1 MVDSRIYVL
10 IDDLLKLNDK
20 IYAIEILNFEG
31 KRLFKFSKTD
41 VTEQNFDD
49 LYQDLSD
56 IARSS
61 KSLSLEN
68 IKISVIDKE
77 LSKIAIV
84 NISNNNFLI
93 IAFCQEVS
101 LTDIVDVVSYL
112 SNAML
117 EMKNNKLP
125 KLN

>member
-1 MVDSRIYVL
+1 MCMVDSRIYVL

-20 IYAIEILNFEG
+20 INAIEILNFDG
-31 KRLFKFSKTD
+31 KRLYKFSKTD
-41 VTEQNFDD
+41 VTEQSFDD
-49 LYQDLSD
+49 LYQDLND
-56 IARSS
+56 ITRSS
-61 KSLSLEN
+61 KTLSLEN
-68 IKISVIDKE
+68 IKISVIDRE

-117 EMKNNKLP
+117 EMKNRQAS
-125 KLN
+125 

>member
-1 MVDSRIYVL
+1 MVDNRIYIL

-20 IYAIEILNFEG
+20 IYAIEILNLEG

-49 LYQDLSD
+49 LYQDLNN
-56 IARSS
+56 ITRSS
-61 KSLSLEN
+61 KTLSLEN

-84 NISNNNFLI
+84 NICNDNFLI

-117 EMKNNKLP
+117 GMKNKQAS
-125 KLN
+125 

>member
-1 MVDSRIYVL
+1 MVDNRIYIL

-20 IYAIEILNFEG
+20 IHAIEILNLEG
-31 KRLFKFSKTD
+31 KRLYKFSKTD
-41 VTEQNFDD
+41 VTQQNFDD
-49 LYQDLSD
+49 LYQDLHD
-56 IARSS
+56 ITRSS
-61 KSLSLEN
+61 KTLSLEN

-117 EMKNNKLP
+117 EMKNKQAS
-125 KLN
+125 

>member
-1 MVDSRIYVL
+1 MVDNRIYVL

-20 IYAIEILNFEG
+20 IYAIEILNLEG
-31 KRLFKFSKTD
+31 KQLYKFSKTD

-49 LYQDLSD
+49 FYQDLNN
-56 IARSS
+56 ITKSS
-61 KSLSLEN
+61 KTLSFEN

-77 LSKIAIV
+77 SSKIAIV
-84 NISNNNFLI
+84 NIGKDNFLI

-112 SNAML
+112 SNTML
-117 EMKNNKLP
+117 EMKNRQAS
-125 KLN
+125 

>member
-1 MVDSRIYVL
+1 MCMVDSRIYVL

-20 IYAIEILNFEG
+20 INAIEILNFEG
-31 KRLFKFSKTD
+31 KRLYKFSKTD

-49 LYQDLSD
+49 LYQDLNE
-56 IARSS
+56 ITRSS
-61 KSLSLEN
+61 KTLSLEN
-68 IKISVIDKE
+68 IKISVIDRE

-112 SNAML
+112 SNTML
-117 EMKNNKLP
+117 EMKNNQAT
-125 KLN
+125 

>member
-20 IYAIEILNFEG
+20 INAIEILNFEG
-31 KRLFKFSKTD
+31 KRLYKFSKTD
-41 VTEQNFDD
+41 VTQQSFDD
-49 LYQDLSD
+49 LYQDLNE
-56 IARSS
+56 ITRSS
-61 KSLSLEN
+61 KTLSLEN

-112 SNAML
+112 SNTML
-117 EMKNNKLP
+117 EMKNKQAT
-125 KLN
+125 

>member
-1 MVDSRIYVL
+1 MVDNRIYIL

-20 IYAIEILNFEG
+20 IYAIEILNLEG
-31 KRLFKFSKTD
+31 KRLFRFSKTD

-49 LYQDLSD
+49 LYQDLNN
-56 IARSS
+56 ITRSS
-61 KSLSLEN
+61 KTLSLEN

-84 NISNNNFLI
+84 NICNDNFLI

-117 EMKNNKLP
+117 GMKNKQAS
-125 KLN
+125 

>member
-20 IYAIEILNFEG
+20 INAIEILNFEG
-31 KRLFKFSKTD
+31 KRLYRFSKTD

-49 LYQDLSD
+49 LYQDLND
-56 IARSS
+56 ITRSS
-61 KSLSLEN
+61 KTLSLEN
-68 IKISVIDKE
+68 IKISVIDRE

-112 SNAML
+112 SNTML
-117 EMKNNKLP
+117 EMKNKQAT
-125 KLN
+125 

>member
-56 IARSS
+56 ITRSS

-93 IAFCQEVS
+93 IAFCQEVT

-117 EMKNNKLP
+117 EMKNKQAS
-125 KLN
+125 

>member
-1 MVDSRIYVL
+1 MVDNRIYIL

-49 LYQDLSD
+49 LYQDLNN
-56 IARSS
+56 ITKSS
-61 KSLSLEN
+61 KTLSLEN
-68 IKISVIDKE
+68 IKISIIDKA

-84 NISNNNFLI
+84 NISNDNFLI

-117 EMKNNKLP
+117 VMKNKQAS
-125 KLN
+125 

>member
-1 MVDSRIYVL
+1 MVDNRIYIL

-31 KRLFKFSKTD
+31 KRLFRFSKSD

-49 LYQDLSD
+49 FYQDLNN
-56 IARSS
+56 ITKSS
-61 KSLSLEN
+61 KTLSLEN

>member
-1 MVDSRIYVL
+1 MVDNRIYIL

-20 IYAIEILNFEG
+20 IYAIEILNLEG
-31 KRLFKFSKTD
+31 KRLYKFSKTD
-41 VTEQNFDD
+41 VNEQNFDD
-49 LYQDLSD
+49 LYQDLNN
-56 IARSS
+56 ITRSS
-61 KSLSLEN
+61 KTLSLEN
-68 IKISVIDKE
+68 IKISIIDKE

-117 EMKNNKLP
+117 EMKNKQAS
-125 KLN
+125 

>member
-1 MVDSRIYVL
+1 MVDNRIYFL

-20 IYAIEILNFEG
+20 IHAIEILNLEG
-31 KRLFKFSKTD
+31 KRLYKFSKTD
-41 VTEQNFDD
+41 VTEQSFDD
-49 LYQDLSD
+49 LYQDLND
-56 IARSS
+56 ITRSS
-61 KSLSLEN
+61 KTLSLEN
-68 IKISVIDKE
+68 IKISVIDRE

-117 EMKNNKLP
+117 EMKNRP
-125 KLN
+125 AP

>member
-1 MVDSRIYVL
+1 MCMVDSRIYVL

-20 IYAIEILNFEG
+20 INAIEILNFEG
-31 KRLFKFSKTD
+31 KRLYKFSKTD

-49 LYQDLSD
+49 LYQDLND
-56 IARSS
+56 ITRSS
-61 KSLSLEN
+61 KTLSLEN
-68 IKISVIDKE
+68 IKISVIDRE

-112 SNAML
+112 SNTML
-117 EMKNNKLP
+117 EMKNNQAT
-125 KLN
+125 

>member
-20 IYAIEILNFEG
+20 INAIEILNFDG
-31 KRLFKFSKTD
+31 KRLYKFSKTD
-41 VTEQNFDD
+41 VTEQSFDD
-49 LYQDLSD
+49 LYQDLND
-56 IARSS
+56 ITRSS
-61 KSLSLEN
+61 KTLSLEN
-68 IKISVIDKE
+68 IKISVIDRE

-112 SNAML
+112 SNTML
-117 EMKNNKLP
+117 EMKNKQAT
-125 KLN
+125 

>member
-1 MVDSRIYVL
+1 MVDNRIYVL

-20 IYAIEILNFEG
+20 IYAIEILNLEG
-31 KRLFKFSKTD
+31 KRLYKFSKTD

-49 LYQDLSD
+49 LYQDLNN
-56 IARSS
+56 ITKSS
-61 KSLSLEN
+61 KTLSLEN

-77 LSKIAIV
+77 SSKIAIV
-84 NISNNNFLI
+84 NISNDNFLI

-117 EMKNNKLP
+117 EMKNRQAS
-125 KLN
+125 

>member
-20 IYAIEILNFEG
+20 IYAVEILNLEG
-31 KRLFKFSKTD
+31 KRLYKFSKTD
-41 VTEQNFDD
+41 VSEQNFDD
-49 LYQDLSD
+49 LYQDLND
-56 IARSS
+56 ITRSS
-61 KSLSLEN
+61 KTLSLEN

-77 LSKIAIV
+77 SSKIAIV
-84 NISNNNFLI
+84 NISNDNFLI
-93 IAFCQEVS
+93 IAFRQEVS

-117 EMKNNKLP
+117 EMKNRQAS
-125 KLN
+125 

>member
-1 MVDSRIYVL
+1 MCMVDSRIYVL

-20 IYAIEILNFEG
+20 INAIEILNFDG
-31 KRLFKFSKTD
+31 KRLYNFSKTD
-41 VTEQNFDD
+41 VTEQSFDD
-49 LYQDLSD
+49 LYQDLND
-56 IARSS
+56 ITRSS
-61 KSLSLEN
+61 KTLSLEN
-68 IKISVIDKE
+68 IKISVIDRE

-117 EMKNNKLP
+117 EMKNRP
-125 KLN
+125 AP

>member
-1 MVDSRIYVL
+1 MCMVDSRIYVL

-20 IYAIEILNFEG
+20 INAIEILNFEG
-31 KRLFKFSKTD
+31 KRLYKFSKTD

-49 LYQDLSD
+49 LYQDLND
-56 IARSS
+56 ITRSS
-61 KSLSLEN
+61 KTLSLEN
-68 IKISVIDKE
+68 IKISVIDRE

-84 NISNNNFLI
+84 NISNNNFLL

-112 SNAML
+112 SNTML
-117 EMKNNKLP
+117 EMKNNQAT
-125 KLN
+125 

>member
-20 IYAIEILNFEG
+20 IYAIEILNLEG
-31 KRLFKFSKTD
+31 KRLYKFSKTD

-49 LYQDLSD
+49 FYQDLNN
-56 IARSS
+56 ITKSS
-61 KSLSLEN
+61 KTLSLEN

-77 LSKIAIV
+77 SLKIAIV
-84 NISNNNFLI
+84 NISKDDFLI

-112 SNAML
+112 SNTML
-117 EMKNNKLP
+117 ETKNRQAS
-125 KLN
+125 

>member
-1 MVDSRIYVL
+1 MVDNRIYIL

-20 IYAIEILNFEG
+20 IYAIEILNLEG

-49 LYQDLSD
+49 LYQDLNN
-56 IARSS
+56 ITRSS
-61 KSLSLEN
+61 KTLSLEN

-84 NISNNNFLI
+84 NICNDNFLI

-117 EMKNNKLP
+117 GMKNRQGS
-125 KLN
+125 

>member
-10 IDDLLKLNDK
+10 IDDLIKLNDK
-20 IYAIEILNFEG
+20 IHAIEILNLEG
-31 KRLFKFSKTD
+31 KRLYKFSKTD

-49 LYQDLSD
+49 LYQDLNR
-56 IARSS
+56 ITRSS
-61 KSLSLEN
+61 KTLSLEN

-117 EMKNNKLP
+117 EMKNKQAS
-125 KLN
+125 

>member
-1 MVDSRIYVL
+1 MVDNRIYIL

-20 IYAIEILNFEG
+20 IYAIEILNLEG

-49 LYQDLSD
+49 LYQDLNN
-56 IARSS
+56 ITRSS
-61 KSLSLEN
+61 KTLSLEN

-117 EMKNNKLP
+117 EMKNKKLP

>member
-1 MVDSRIYVL
+1 MCMVDSRIYVL

-20 IYAIEILNFEG
+20 INAIEILNFEG
-31 KRLFKFSKTD
+31 KRLYKFSKTD
-41 VTEQNFDD
+41 VTEQSFDD
-49 LYQDLSD
+49 LYQDLND
-56 IARSS
+56 ITRSS
-61 KSLSLEN
+61 KTLSLEN
-68 IKISVIDKE
+68 IKISVIDRE

-117 EMKNNKLP
+117 EMKNRQAS
-125 KLN
+125 

>member
-1 MVDSRIYVL
+1 MVDNRLYVL
-10 IDDLLKLNDK
+10 IDDLLKLNEK

-31 KRLFKFSKTD
+31 KRLYKFSKTD

-49 LYQDLSD
+49 LYQDLNN
-56 IARSS
+56 ITKSS
-61 KSLSLEN
+61 KTLSLEN

-77 LSKIAIV
+77 SSKIAIV
-84 NISNNNFLI
+84 NISNDNFLI
-93 IAFCQEVS
+93 IAFRQEVS

-117 EMKNNKLP
+117 EMKNRQAS
-125 KLN
+125 

>member
-1 MVDSRIYVL
+1 MVDNRIYIL

-20 IYAIEILNFEG
+20 IYAIEILNLEG

-41 VTEQNFDD
+41 VTEQYFDD
-49 LYQDLSD
+49 LYQDLNN
-56 IARSS
+56 ITRSS
-61 KSLSLEN
+61 KTLSLEN

-84 NISNNNFLI
+84 NICNDNFLI

-117 EMKNNKLP
+117 GMKNKQAS
-125 KLN
+125 

>member
-1 MVDSRIYVL
+1 MVDNRIYIL

-20 IYAIEILNFEG
+20 IYAIEILNLEG

-41 VTEQNFDD
+41 VTEQYFDD
-49 LYQDLSD
+49 LYQDLNN
-56 IARSS
+56 ITRSS
-61 KSLSLEN
+61 KTLSLEN

-117 EMKNNKLP
+117 EMKNKQAS
-125 KLN
+125 

>member
-31 KRLFKFSKTD
+31 KRLFRFSKTD

-49 LYQDLSD
+49 LYQDLNN
-56 IARSS
+56 ITKSS
-61 KSLSLEN
+61 KTLSLEN

>member
-20 IYAIEILNFEG
+20 INAIEILNFEG
-31 KRLFKFSKTD
+31 KRLYKFSKTD

-49 LYQDLSD
+49 LYQDLND
-56 IARSS
+56 ITRSS
-61 KSLSLEN
+61 KTLSLEN
-68 IKISVIDKE
+68 IKISVIDRE

-112 SNAML
+112 SNTML
-117 EMKNNKLP
+117 EMKNKQAT
-125 KLN
+125 

>member
-20 IYAIEILNFEG
+20 INAIEILNFEG
-31 KRLFKFSKTD
+31 KRLYKFSKTD
-41 VTEQNFDD
+41 VTEQSFDD
-49 LYQDLSD
+49 LYQDLND
-56 IARSS
+56 ITRSS
-61 KSLSLEN
+61 KTLSLEN
-68 IKISVIDKE
+68 IKISVIDRE

-117 EMKNNKLP
+117 EMKNRP
-125 KLN
+125 AP

>member
-10 IDDLLKLNDK
+10 IDDLIKLNDK
-20 IYAIEILNFEG
+20 IIAIEILNFDG
-31 KRLFKFSKTD
+31 KQLYKFFKTD
-41 VTEQNFDD
+41 VTEHNFDE
-49 LYQDLSD
+49 LYQDLYT
-56 IARSS
+56 ITRSS
-61 KSLSLEN
+61 KTLSLEN

-117 EMKNNKLP
+117 EMKNKQAS
-125 KLN
+125 

>member
-1 MVDSRIYVL
+1 MCMVDSRIYVL

-20 IYAIEILNFEG
+20 INAIEILNFEG
-31 KRLFKFSKTD
+31 KRLYRFSKTD

-49 LYQDLSD
+49 LYQDLND
-56 IARSS
+56 ITRSS
-61 KSLSLEN
+61 KTLSLEN
-68 IKISVIDKE
+68 IKISVIDRE

-117 EMKNNKLP
+117 EMKNRP
-125 KLN
+125 AP

>member
-1 MVDSRIYVL
+1 MVDNRIYIL

-20 IYAIEILNFEG
+20 IHAIEILNLEG
-31 KRLFKFSKTD
+31 KRLYKFSKTD
-41 VTEQNFDD
+41 GTEQNFDD
-49 LYQDLSD
+49 LYQDLND
-56 IARSS
+56 MTRSS
-61 KSLSLEN
+61 KTLSLEN

-117 EMKNNKLP
+117 VMKNKQAS
-125 KLN
+125 